1 MFRAPDVG
9 TAFTMYGGM
18 FGLNGLFIRP
28 EVEWQISHEALTFLV
43 IAIGVA
49 IAEPY
54 LAKMDFSQPEIRT
67 NGDGVAVASMS
78 LVQSLG
84 LAILAVL
91 TLMKLAEQT
100 YSPFLY
106 FQF

>member
-1 MFRAPDVG
+1 
-9 TAFTMYGGM
+9 
-18 FGLNGLFIRP
+18 
-28 EVEWQISHEALTFLV
+28 
-43 IAIGVA
+43 
-49 IAEPY
+49 
-54 LAKMDFSQPEIRT
+54 MDFSQPQIRT